1 MIANEEKYDFKIENV
16 FGSRAR
22 IKILKLLALN
32 NELSITQII
41 KKTKL
46 NHSSV
51 VKHLNFLERLNI
63 IHKKKF
69 GRIKIFRF
77 KIEDIRAKSLKS
89 FIEIWE
95 SEL

>member
-1 MIANEEKYDFKIENV
+1 MIIKQENKIETLL
-16 FGSRAR
+16 GSRAK
-22 IKILKLLALN
+22 IKILKTLAIN

-41 KKTKL
+41 RNTKS

-51 VKHLNFLERLNI
+51 IAHLNHLKLLNLVQE
-63 IHKKKF
+63 KNF

-77 KIEDIRAKSLKS
+77 KIENVKAKSLKK

-95 SEL
+95 GEY

>member
-1 MIANEEKYDFKIENV
+1 MIANEEKYNFKIENV

-32 NELSITQII
+32 YELSITQII

-51 VKHLNFLERLNI
+51 VKHLNILERLNI
-63 IHKKKF
+63 IHKKNF

-77 KIEDIRAKSLKS
+77 KIENIRAKRLKN
-89 FIEIWE
+89 FIDIWE
-95 SEL
+95 SEV

>member
-1 MIANEEKYDFKIENV
+1 MIVNKEKGNFKVENAL
-16 FGSRAR
+16 GSRAR

-51 VKHLNFLERLNI
+51 IKHLNFLKSLNI
-63 IHKKKF
+63 IQEKRF

-77 KIEDIRAKSLKS
+77 KTENIKAISLKK

-95 SEL
+95 SEF

>member
-1 MIANEEKYDFKIENV
+1 LITNEEKTDYIIENL

-22 IKILKLLALN
+22 IKILKVLALN

-41 KKTKL
+41 TRTFL

-51 VKHLNFLERLNI
+51 LKHLNYLISLNLVQE
-63 IHKKKF
+63 KKF
-69 GRIKIFRF
+69 GRIKIFRY
-77 KIEDIRAKSLKS
+77 KIENLRAKSLKT

-95 SEL
+95 GDF

>member
-1 MIANEEKYDFKIENV
+1 LIANEEKYDFKIENV

-51 VKHLNFLERLNI
+51 VKHLNFLERQ
-63 IHKKKF
+63 F

-77 KIEDIRAKSLKS
+77 KIEDIRAKSLRS